1 MTDEN
6 SRIRSRIRIRSRSRY
21 SEVRIPGSRERI
33 RNIASANVLHGD
45 IHFTQASPI
54 KNRDMAELQEHLATQ
69 LATQHRGTYSRP
81 SLNHI
86 TTLMCQV

>member
-1 MTDEN
+1 MISTL
-6 SRIRSRIRIRSRSRY
+6 S
-21 SEVRIPGSRERI
+21 PQ
-33 RNIASANVLHGD
+33 
-45 IHFTQASPI
+45 TSPI

-86 TTLMCQV
+86 TTLMCQVCDVYIFLPSV

>member
-1 MTDEN
+1 M
-6 SRIRSRIRIRSRSRY
+6 RIRD
-21 SEVRIPGSRERI
+21 PGWK
-33 RNIASANVLHGD
+33 NFGTLPATMFYTD
-45 IHFTQASPI
+45 FHFTQASPI

>member
-1 MTDEN
+1 MFYTVI
-6 SRIRSRIRIRSRSRY
+6 ST
-21 SEVRIPGSRERI
+21 
-33 RNIASANVLHGD
+33 
-45 IHFTQASPI
+45 FQASPI